1 MCLIVQATQ
10 HTGVGGLGSSF
21 ACLDVLVDKA
31 KASDITTDLFF
42 SANKARTYY
51 MTCLDVPACADTA
64 LQMVMSVYGAGRTRA
79 AGAISAK
86 ALKVCSCS
94 NINHHENLLIKQIR
108 KVYVK
113 ALYKLFE
120 CSLPI
125 FQAKN

>member
-1 MCLIVQATQ
+1 MCLLVQATQ

-86 ALKVCSCS
+86 ALKVCSCP
-94 NINHHENLLIKQIR
+94 NIIKHHENLLIKQMR
-108 KVYVK
+108 RVQR
-113 ALYKLFE
+113 LYLNYLNVF
-120 CSLPI
+120 
-125 FQAKN
+125 

>member
-1 MCLIVQATQ
+1 MCLLVQATQ

-86 ALKVCSCS
+86 ALKVCSCP
-94 NINHHENLLIKQIR
+94 NINHHQNITLEYRIK
-108 KVYVK
+108 VPV
-113 ALYKLFE
+113 L
-120 CSLPI
+120 
-125 FQAKN
+125 